1 MVEVGYATKG
11 DSMELVKEMTL
22 HADLDE
28 GLAAGPGP
36 LGTRMIISV
45 TGGWVKGDRINGT
58 VVGAGAD
65 WLLIGEDGFGRLDVR
80 AQVRTDDDAIIYV
93 QYPGLLEMNE
103 AVMTALDAGST
114 GFDDQYF
121 RTTPRLE
128 TGDPRYAWV
137 NTAVFVARGRVAESG
152 VEYEVF
158 RIT

>member
-1 MVEVGYATKG
+1 
-11 DSMELVKEMTL
+11 MELVKEMTL

-28 GLAAGPGP
+28 GLTAGPGP

-103 AVMTALDAGST
+103 AVMTALGAGST
-114 GFDDQYF
+114 GFDDQ
-121 RTTPRLE
+121 
-128 TGDPRYAWV
+128 
-137 NTAVFVARGRVAESG
+137 
-152 VEYEVF
+152 
-158 RIT
+158 